1 MSWTGLGKFGE
12 NGAVD
17 FDFTYLLPFAWCFSE
32 GQGRVFYT
40 ALGHFPSAY
49 EDVLL
54 LGHLYGGLAWVL
66 GPET

>member
-17 FDFTYLLPFAWCFSE
+17 FDFTCLLPLAWCFSE

-40 ALGHFPSAY
+40 ALGHFP
-49 EDVLL
+49 
-54 LGHLYGGLAWVL
+54 
-66 GPET
+66 